1 MSEELIEFDS
11 EDHQPTVAAKKDVIR
26 IGSSANAK
34 RALRWI
40 AIGLSAA
47 VVVLGGWAVYSRYF
61 KGETPSIS
69 SILQRKDK
77 KKDTRVV
84 APLDGTR
91 AEPALAARNPL
102 AVVIENHTDARPQS
116 GLTAASVVFEAIAE
130 GGITRFLAVYGPQDA
145 QKIGPVRSARTYF
158 VNWALGLGAYLA
170 HVGGNIDALDQIRS
184 DNVLDLDQFA
194 NGKSYHREPR
204 AGLATEHTMFSDT
217 KTLFALGEDK
227 YGAQQNFT
235 AYTFKEPVAKEK
247 RLNGGSVTID
257 FSAPA
262 YKVVYTYDTKT
273 NTYKRALAGLAHK
286 DALNGKQIAPV
297 VVAVVELNGNPIITR
312 INEAG
317 WSFQTIG
324 SGKSTI
330 FQDGL
335 AVKGT
340 WKKTDKKERIKF
352 QDENG
357 KEMKFN
363 PGQMWIE
370 VISPGATFTYEE
382 GTIAT
387 PTTKK

>member
-1 MSEELIEFDS
+1 MSEDLIEFDS
-11 EDHQPTVAAKKDVIR
+11 QDHQPTIAAKKDVIR
-26 IGSSANAK
+26 VGSSTNAK

-47 VVVLGGWAVYSRYF
+47 VVVVGGWAVYSRYF
-61 KGETPSIS
+61 KGETPSIA
-69 SILQRKDK
+69 SILQKKDK

-116 GLTAASVVFEAIAE
+116 GLTAASIVFEAIAE

-170 HVGGNIDALDQIRS
+170 HVGGNIDALDQIRA

-204 AGLATEHTMFSDT
+204 VGLATEHTMFSDT
-217 KTLFALGEDK
+217 ETLFALGEDK

-247 RLNGGSVTID
+247 RVSGGSVTID
-257 FSAPA
+257 FSAPT
-262 YKVVYTYDTKT
+262 YKVVYTYDEKT

-297 VVAVVELNGNPIITR
+297 VVAVVELNGNPITTR

-357 KEMKFN
+357 KEVKFN

>member
-1 MSEELIEFDS
+1 MPEELIKFDS

-26 IGSSANAK
+26 VGSSVNAK
-34 RALRWI
+34 RAIRWI
-40 AIGLSAA
+40 AIGLCA
-47 VVVLGGWAVYSRYF
+47 VVLVVGGWAAYSRYF
-61 KGETPSIS
+61 KGEKPSIA
-69 SILQRKDK
+69 SILQKKDK

-91 AEPALAARNPL
+91 AEPALAGRNPL

-116 GLTAASVVFEAIAE
+116 GLTNASIVFEAIAE

-158 VNWALGLGAYLA
+158 VDWALGLGAYLA
-170 HVGGNIDALDQIRS
+170 HVGGNIDALDQIRA

-204 AGLATEHTMFSDT
+204 AGVATEHTMFSDT
-217 KTLFALGEDK
+217 KTLFRLGEDK

-235 AYTFKEPVAKEK
+235 AYTFKEPLAKEK
-247 RLNGGSVTID
+247 RPSGGSVTID

-286 DALNGKQIAPV
+286 DAQNGTQVAPA
-297 VVAVVELNGNPIITR
+297 VVAVIELNGNPITTR

-335 AVKGT
+335 VVKGT
-340 WKKTDKKERIKF
+340 WKKTTKKERIQF

-357 KEMKFN
+357 KVLKFN